1 MKLVLAVGFALL
13 AGAASAQTLL
23 EPTPEEQ
30 LIGAVDLCLRWSPAD
45 PAHVTDV
52 VLTNSSGDE
61 ALDAKI
67 PGMVRDIPFP
77 RPADDDGSWFGLNLS
92 FGAAE
97 PHKIAPDC
105 DRLPK
110 GPLAPLILPPQ
121 ILPPTNNP

>member
-1 MKLVLAVGFALL
+1 VRLALALL
-13 AGAASAQTLL
+13 VGLWAGGASAQTLL
-23 EPTPEEQ
+23 EPTPEEK

-77 RPADDDGSWFGLNLS
+77 RPTDDDGSWFGLNLS
-92 FGAAE
+92 FGAAD
-97 PHKIAPDC
+97 PHKIAPEC
-105 DRLPK
+105 GLLPR
-110 GPLAPLILPPQ
+110 GPLDPPLQSPPPGQ
-121 ILPPTNNP
+121 